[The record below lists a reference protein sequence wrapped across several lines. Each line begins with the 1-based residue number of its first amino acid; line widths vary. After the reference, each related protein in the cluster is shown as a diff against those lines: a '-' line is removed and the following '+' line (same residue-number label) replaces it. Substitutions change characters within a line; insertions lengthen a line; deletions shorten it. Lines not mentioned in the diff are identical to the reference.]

1 MLTGIEVSWKGMI
14 AKHSGIYNNT
24 VPTNLACD
32 HALSLYLC
40 NLFSLFFFPLEPK
53 KQGSEIKIA
62 PDLRLQL
69 ISYLRSPFP
78 LAVGDLGTRLSANLN
93 PVNLTT
99 VHNNAI
105 FQKKQ

>member
-1 MLTGIEVSWKGMI
+1 M

-32 HALSLYLC
+32 HALFLYLC

-53 KQGSEIKIA
+53 KQESEIKIT

-78 LAVGDLGTRLSANLN
+78 LAVGDLGTRLTANLTVN

-105 FQKKQ
+105 FQKKQQTS